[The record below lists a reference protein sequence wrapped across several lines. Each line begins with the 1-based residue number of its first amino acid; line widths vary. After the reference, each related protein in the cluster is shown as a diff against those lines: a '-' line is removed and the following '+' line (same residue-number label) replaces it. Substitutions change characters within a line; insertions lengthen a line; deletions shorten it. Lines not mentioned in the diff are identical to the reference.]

1 MPDVRFEIV
10 LVVVLV
16 LLNGIF
22 SLAEFAMASSRKA
35 RLQQRVDD
43 GDLRAKTALSLFEHP
58 LDFLSTVQIGITLIG
73 VLAGA
78 LGGST
83 LAGALAARLEP
94 IPWLAPHASSIAL
107 GVVVLA
113 ITFLTLVV
121 GELVPKKLALQNPE
135 AIISAMARPM
145 GVFTRIF
152 SPLVRV
158 LSSSTSAVL
167 RVFGVTPRPEVPVTE
182 EELQVLL
189 DQGRQAGV
197 FEASEQDMVE
207 GVFRLTD
214 RRVFQV
220 MKPRTEMV
228 WLDIN
233 ETDEVNRAKIAESP
247 YSRFPV
253 CADGLDNVLG
263 VVKARDWLLSPGA
276 PLKSCAVPVYFV
288 PETAMASRALEVF
301 RTRKA
306 ELMIVIDEFGG
317 VQGLLTITDLL
328 AEIVDGLDTS
338 EPQAVQRQ
346 DGSWLVDGLLSIDDF
361 KDRFE
366 IADLM
371 PDEDNYE
378 SVGGFVMMSLG
389 RIPKVTDRFDW
400 NHLRFEVM
408 DMDGKRVDKVLVARV
423 PPASPDAQA

>member
-1 MPDVRFEIV
+1 MSDMSFEIV
-10 LVVVLV
+10 LIFVLILV
-16 LLNGIF
+16 NGVF

-43 GDLRAKTALSLFEHP
+43 GDGRAKKALALFAHP

-78 LGGST
+78 MGGAT
-83 LAGALAARLEP
+83 LAGVLATRLER
-94 IPWLAPHASSIAL
+94 IPVVATYASSLAL
-107 GVVVLA
+107 GIVVLA

-135 AIISAMARPM
+135 AIISAMAQPM
-145 GVFTRIF
+145 GVLTRVF

-167 RVFGVTPRPEVPVTE
+167 RLFGVTPRPDVPITE

-207 GVFRLTD
+207 GVFRLTE

-220 MKPRTEMV
+220 MKPRTEII

-233 ETDEVNRAKIAESP
+233 EPNEVSREKIAASP
-247 YSRFPV
+247 YARFPV
-253 CADGLDNVLG
+253 CADSLDNVLG
-263 VVKARDWLLSPGA
+263 VVRARDWLLANGA
-276 PLKSCAVPVYFV
+276 PLKSSMQAAHFV
-288 PETAMASRALEVF
+288 PETAMASHALDMFRA
-301 RTRKA
+301 RKP
-306 ELMIVIDEFGG
+306 ELMLVIDEFGG

-328 AEIVDGLDTS
+328 SEIVEGIDTS

-366 IADLM
+366 IASQM

-389 RIPKVTDRFDW
+389 RIPKTTDRFDW
-400 NHLRFEVM
+400 EDLRFEVM
-408 DMDGKRVDKVLVARV
+408 DMDGKRVDKVLVTRV
-423 PPASPDAQA
+423 PVASPDS

>member
-1 MPDVRFEIV
+1 MSDVSLEIV
-10 LVVVLV
+10 LIVILILV
-16 LLNGIF
+16 NGVF

-43 GDLRAKTALSLFEHP
+43 GDVRAKTALALFAHP

-78 LGGST
+78 MGGVT
-83 LAGALAARLEP
+83 VARVLAAQLGSVP
-94 IPWLAPHASSIAL
+94 LLAAHASSIAL
-107 GVVVLA
+107 GIVVLA

-145 GVFTRIF
+145 GVLTRVF

-158 LSSSTSAVL
+158 LSSSTSMVL
-167 RVFGVTPRPEVPVTE
+167 RGFGVKPRPDVPVTE

-207 GVFRLTD
+207 GVFRLTE

-220 MKPRTEMV
+220 MKPRTEIV

-233 ETDEVNRAKIAESP
+233 ETEEVSRKKIADSP
-247 YSRFPV
+247 YARFPV
-253 CADGLDNVLG
+253 CADSLDGVLG
-263 VVKARDWLLSPGA
+263 VVRARDWLLLNGA
-276 PLKSCAVPVYFV
+276 PLKSCMQPAYFV
-288 PETAMASRALEVF
+288 PETAMASRALDMF
-301 RTRKA
+301 RARKP
-306 ELMIVIDEFGG
+306 ELMLVIDEFGG

-328 AEIVDGLDTS
+328 SEIVEGIDTS
-338 EPQAVQRQ
+338 EPQAVQRE

-361 KDRFE
+361 KDRLE
-366 IADLM
+366 IASQM

-389 RIPKVTDRFDW
+389 RIPKTTDRFDW
-400 NHLRFEVM
+400 DGLRFEVM
-408 DMDGKRVDKVLVARV
+408 DMDGKRVDKVLVARLV
-423 PPASPDAQA
+423 V

>member
-1 MPDVRFEIV
+1 MSDTRLEIV
-10 LVVVLV
+10 LIVVLIV
-16 LLNGIF
+16 VNGVF

-43 GDLRAKTALSLFEHP
+43 GDVRAKTALALFAHP

-78 LGGST
+78 VGGAT
-83 LAGALAARLEP
+83 LTGVLAAQLGRVQV
-94 IPWLAPHASSIAL
+94 LAAHASSIAL
-107 GVVVLA
+107 GIVVLA
-113 ITFLTLVV
+113 ITFLTLVF

-145 GVFTRIF
+145 GVLTRVF

-158 LSSSTSAVL
+158 LSSSTSLLL
-167 RVFGVTPRPEVPVTE
+167 RSFGVVPRPDVPITE

-220 MKPRTEMV
+220 MKPRTEIV

-233 ETDEVNRAKIAESP
+233 EPDDVNRAKIADSP

-263 VVKARDWLLSPGA
+263 VIKARDWLLSNGA
-276 PLKSCAVPVYFV
+276 PLKGCMQTVHFV

-301 RTRKA
+301 RTRRP
-306 ELMIVIDEFGG
+306 ELMLVIDEFGG

-328 AEIVDGLDTS
+328 AEIVEGIDTS

-366 IADLM
+366 ITSEM
-371 PDEDNYE
+371 PEEDNYE

-389 RIPKVTDRFDW
+389 RIPKTTDRFEW
-400 NHLRFEVM
+400 NLLRFEVM
-408 DMDGKRVDKVLVARV
+408 DMDGKRVDKVLVTRV
-423 PPASPDAQA
+423 PAAQPGL